1 VSPLLGGP
9 CRPRAARPPRT
20 IGALTVGAAL
30 MLAVPAAAGAQAPR
44 GEPVVGGGSFANAP
58 LLEPGSYRDTILPGE
73 RLYYGV
79 RLEAGQQ
86 LRMRAK
92 LDVRAGEVDR
102 EVADGFSIGLQTPL
116 REVITDYDDDLTGNT
131 TVGDVEDEFNV
142 VYPAAVAI
150 SGARGESDYTGPG
163 IWYPSLYL
171 IADERRPAKVELPV
185 ELELEVI
192 GDPQPDA
199 SPEPTP
205 AKATPTP
212 EPEAEEQDGVSAAAI
227 AGVGLA
233 GLLVGL
239 VGGGLV
245 ARRS

>member
-1 VSPLLGGP
+1 MRRVL
-9 CRPRAARPPRT
+9 A
-20 IGALTVGAAL
+20 
-30 MLAVPAAAGAQAPR
+30 LAVALALAAPAVAGAEGAPI
-44 GEPVVGGGSFANAP
+44 VGGGSFADAP
-58 LLEPGSYRDTILPGE
+58 LLAPGSYRDTLLPGE

-79 RLEAGQQ
+79 KLEAGQQ
-86 LRMRAK
+86 LRVRAK
-92 LDVRAGEVDR
+92 LDVKAGEVGR

-116 REVITDYDDDLTGNT
+116 REVITDYDDDLIGNT

-150 SGARGESDYTGPG
+150 SGARGEIDYTGPG

-205 AKATPTP
+205 AQATPTP
-212 EPEAEEQDGVSAAAI
+212 EPEADEDDGVSAGAI

-239 VGGGLV
+239 VGGGLA

>member
-1 VSPLLGGP
+1 M
-9 CRPRAARPPRT
+9 RRAPA
-20 IGALTVGAAL
+20 
-30 MLAVPAAAGAQAPR
+30 LAVALALAAPATAGAQD
-44 GEPVVGGGSFANAP
+44 EPVVGGGSFADAP

-79 RLEAGQQ
+79 KLEPGQRL
-86 LRMRAK
+86 RVRAK
-92 LDVRAGEVDR
+92 LDVKAGEVDR

-131 TVGDVEDEFNV
+131 TVGDVEDEFDV

-185 ELELEVI
+185 EFELQVI
-192 GDPQPDA
+192 GDPQPDV

-205 AKATPTP
+205 AKVTPTAT
-212 EPEAEEQDGVSAAAI
+212 PEAEDEEDGTSAAAV
-227 AGVGLA
+227 AGIGLL

-239 VGGGLV
+239 VGGGLA
-245 ARRS
+245 ARRPG